1 MYLVY
6 NTVVRLCQFLGC
18 GRKLFSISKWEHIST
33 KKSCW
38 VGYFL
43 WSASRCV
50 FFIRPNTLLL
60 CIFLSCIF
68 LLYCTDP
75 QVEVQIRIL
84 RINIGNLAI
93 PLWFPKKW
101 LFGFFIL
108 KKQLASQNMLL
119 RKSKL
124 SITTY
129 LFLVFYRLTTLQSQS
144 FLKNIN
150 NFLCK

>member
-1 MYLVY
+1 MY
-6 NTVVRLCQFLGC
+6 NAVVRLYQFFGC
-18 GRKLFSISKWEHIST
+18 GGKLFSKWEHLST
-33 KKSCW
+33 KNLI
-38 VGYFL
+38 GLLL

-60 CIFLSCIF
+60 CIFHFGYFSC
-68 LLYCTDP
+68 T
-75 QVEVQIRIL
+75 VQIHKLKFKSEYYL
-84 RINIGNLAI
+84 RINIGNPAI

-108 KKQLASQNMLL
+108 KKQLAYQNMFLA
-119 RKSKL
+119 KSEL

-129 LFLVFYRLTTLQSQS
+129 LFLVFYRSTTLQSRS
-144 FLKNIN
+144 FLRNID